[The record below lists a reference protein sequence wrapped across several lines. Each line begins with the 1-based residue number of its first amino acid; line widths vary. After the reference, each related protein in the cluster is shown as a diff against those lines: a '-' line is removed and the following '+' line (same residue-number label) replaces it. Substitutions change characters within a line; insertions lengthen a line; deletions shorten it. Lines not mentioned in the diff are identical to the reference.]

1 MGSMEE
7 HPENPVTEEGAPQKL
22 ELVLSQPVLAAS
34 EGIGT
39 WSAVLMECRAR
50 TLKAIAGIGQAELDW
65 RLPDCANTIG
75 SLLYHIGLIEADWLY
90 NEILERPMPD
100 QLRLVFGID
109 DRTSDGKLSD
119 VSSES
124 ASQHASRLA
133 LVRKQLLACLGA
145 MKMTEFRRVRHLRE
159 YDVTPEWV
167 VVHLLQHEAEHRGQI
182 VLLRKLFKGFQDKG
196 PGVGIAR

>member
-65 RLPDCANTIG
+65 RLADCANTIG
-75 SLLYHIGLIEADWLY
+75 SLLYHIALIEADWLY

-100 QLRLVFGID
+100 QLRLVLGID

-119 VSSES
+119 VCGES
-124 ASQHASRLA
+124 ASQHEYRLE
-133 LVRKQLLACLGA
+133 LVRECLLRALIT
-145 MKMTEFRRVRHLRE
+145 MSMTEFRRVRHLRE
-159 YDVTPEWV
+159 YDVSPEWA
-167 VVHLLQHEAEHRGQI
+167 VVHLWQHEAEHRGQI
-182 VLLRKLFKGFQDKG
+182 VMLRRAFKDWQ
-196 PGVGIAR
+196 ACSRETR